1 MSCLFNSSVQW
12 VILFGIGIYRGGV
25 ITMEMT
31 LHNKAMQPISQFAI
45 QLNKNSF
52 GVCPASPLHVPAPLA
67 PNQSIDVSLT
77 LATTGPVQRMDPLT
91 NLQVCSHCPIV
102 QKSVCIRNMRV
113 QVLSIES
120 VTLYRIILS
129 FRLPLRTVLM
139 CSTLPR

>member
-1 MSCLFNSSVQW
+1 
-12 VILFGIGIYRGGV
+12 
-25 ITMEMT
+25 MEMT

-91 NLQVCSHCPIV
+91 NLQVCSHV
-102 QKSVCIRNMRV
+102 QLQSLTWHTGNDYAV
-113 QVLSIES
+113 S
-120 VTLYRIILS
+120 Y
-129 FRLPLRTVLM
+129 
-139 CSTLPR
+139 STKIYMY